1 MGSTLFV
8 IAFPFAKGRTVMKT
22 MSLGRIGRQ
31 VLLISP
37 IVIAIA
43 SFFSVLYWLRPHNTT
58 FILVLT
64 AAVSIFVMGYASFLA
79 RRVHGR
85 MDEVQIASQ
94 GFASFRG
101 YTWGAGFAVCLLMLP
116 PVTNR
121 LIDLADVM
129 TARAPD
135 VTIRHRAAVLLGLN
149 FGFMLLVLVQMVC
162 MIVASVIWQH
172 RMGGTPEES

>member
-1 MGSTLFV
+1 MTT
-8 IAFPFAKGRTVMKT
+8 K
-22 MSLGRIGRQ
+22 SLEMIGRRA
-31 VLLISP
+31 LLISP
-37 IVIAIA
+37 VVIAVV
-43 SFFSVLYWLRPHNTT
+43 SFVAVLYWLRPHNGA

-64 AAVSIFVMGYASFLA
+64 AVVSIFVMGYTSFLA
-79 RRVHGR
+79 RRMQLR
-85 MDEVQIASQ
+85 MDEVQVASQ

-101 YTWGAGFAVCLLMLP
+101 YTWGAGITVVLLMLP

-135 VTIRHRAAVLLGLN
+135 LTIRHRTAVLLGLN

-162 MIVASVIWQH
+162 MIVASAIWQR
-172 RMGGTPEES
+172 RMGGTAEQS